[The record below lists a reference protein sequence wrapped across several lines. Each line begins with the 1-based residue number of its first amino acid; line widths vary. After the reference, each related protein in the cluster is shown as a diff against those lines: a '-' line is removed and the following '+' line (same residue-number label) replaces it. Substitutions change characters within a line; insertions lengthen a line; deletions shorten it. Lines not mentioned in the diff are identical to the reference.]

1 MLLFLGGGKEDI
13 VQYQSISRR
22 VGVEGE
28 IRWWVADKVAVVL
41 GVVAAKESP
50 RTFAIFSVQI
60 PNLVKF
66 FVLRKNQGAALHRLT
81 AECRSLTHEAMYD
94 AGVVLRKH
102 GGNPVPLG
110 AEFEESEEIV
120 LLIHCLLAGTVI
132 DIDGRNLILVGV
144 GADAEVF
151 ESKRLIVV

>member
-28 IRWWVADKVAVVL
+28 VRWWVADKVAVVL

-120 LLIHCLLAGTVI
+120 LLIYLSLPSPVV
-132 DIDGRNLILVGV
+132 DIYSRYLIFRRI
-144 GADAEVF
+144 GAYLEIL
-151 ESKRLIVV
+151 E